1 MGGGTIFKSVTKNDM
16 ERIVFMLPVEALT
29 QQFEQLVEPLDKHIE
44 NLTKRNTTLRR
55 TRDLLL
61 PRLISGELDVSELDI
76 AVPEDV
82 L

>member
-16 ERIVFMLPVEALT
+16 ENIAFIVPAEALT
-29 QQFEQLVEPLDKHIE
+29 QRFEQLVEPSEKQIA

-61 PRLISGELDVSELDI
+61 PKLISGEVDVSELDI
-76 AVPEDV
+76 AVPEEA
-82 L
+82 